1 MNIKK
6 ELVLKLLENDFFRK
20 SSGDQIGMIFD
31 NLNSYYYNKF
41 NLLLGNNMCP
51 TGDKNSF
58 NKNIDVLN
66 TMTDSSYRDKIFFE
80 SLLYLINSIGA
91 VEWSVINIITK
102 DVSSSYFE
110 FNDGKITN
118 LVVPNHYFLNY
129 GKVIKDIHKD
139 VNDNFLSY
147 VRYNPSRNVMARF
160 LSY

>member
-102 DVSSSYFE
+102 DVSSSYF
-110 FNDGKITN
+110 DD
-118 LVVPNHYFLNY
+118 YFLNY

-147 VRYNPSRNVMARF
+147 VKYNPSRNVMARF

>member
-6 ELVLKLLENDFFRK
+6 ELVLNLLENDFFRK

-51 TGDKNSF
+51 TSDKNSF

-91 VEWSVINIITK
+91 VEWSVINITTK
-102 DVSSSYFE
+102 DVTSSYFE

-118 LVVPNHYFLNY
+118 LIVPNDYSLNY

>member
-1 MNIKK
+1 
-6 ELVLKLLENDFFRK
+6 
-20 SSGDQIGMIFD
+20 
-31 NLNSYYYNKF
+31 
-41 NLLLGNNMCP
+41 MCP

-118 LVVPNHYFLNY
+118 LVVPNDYFLNY

-147 VRYNPSRNVMARF
+147 VKYNPSRNVMARF